1 MESSDKKSNCDNQE
15 NCIEMLQSIIDGEA
29 SAEQRYEF
37 LTNHVE
43 RCMPCFKTY
52 HLEMAIKDLVKAKC
66 SGQCPDGLVDEIK
79 ARIATLR

>member
-29 SAEQRYEF
+29 SPEQRYEF